1 MATKKKKAGGKKK
14 TVAKAKATK
23 KPAAK
28 KPTPKKRPI
37 AAKKPVAKKPV
48 AKAKAKP
55 KPAAKKAPISR
66 RDGAGHIDPRYAKEL
81 LAKSNRRNGRDRDE
95 AFLRGRS
102 KGDPLA
108 EEMGKEF
115 LEVAT
120 SGEDEGNEIR
130 DRIEPEELGGPF
142 VETKAKDEYDYEPD
156 ESNPE
161 DALREPL
168 PTT

>member
-23 KPAAK
+23 
-28 KPTPKKRPI
+28 
-37 AAKKPVAKKPV
+37 
-48 AKAKAKP
+48 